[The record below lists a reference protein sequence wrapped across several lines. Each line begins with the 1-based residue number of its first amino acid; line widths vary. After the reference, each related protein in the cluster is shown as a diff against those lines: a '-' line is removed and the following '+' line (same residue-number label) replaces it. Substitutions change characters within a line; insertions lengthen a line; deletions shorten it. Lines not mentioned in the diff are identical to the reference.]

1 MDAINERF
9 RSVYKMTGLS
19 QEAFAKAIKRGRGE
33 ISNVVYGKNAPK
45 ENVIAA
51 VCERFGVRRDWLLT
65 GEGEMLEPRTR
76 EEEIAELVGQTLNGS
91 NDFKLAVIRMICTRS
106 DKELEV
112 LETAL
117 RAVCDNIKNDPAE

>member
-1 MDAINERF
+1 MDAINKRF
-9 RSVYKMTGLS
+9 RDVYKMTGLS

-45 ENVIAA
+45 DNVIDA
-51 VCERFGVRRDWLLT
+51 VCERFGVRREWLLT

-106 DKELEV
+106 EKELEV
-112 LETAL
+112 LEAAL